1 MAYVSAFQRELE
13 AAGFQV
19 INKIDRWYEVI
30 TPHGE
35 PAVAY
40 KQNAHAYHVFGLTEW
55 TASGCT
61 AATSHTGGLGDALG
75 TDGEVRSY
83 ERIVLRA
90 PSKLL
95 RKYDGLYR
103 ASSGV
108 FNS

>member
-1 MAYVSAFQRELE
+1 MSRKTAFQVELE
-13 AAGFQV
+13 TAGFQV
-19 INKIDRWYEVI
+19 IDNIDRWYEVI

-40 KQNAHAYHVFGLTEW
+40 KQNAHAYHVFGQTEW

-61 AATSHTGGLGDALG
+61 AATSHTGGLGDALS

-103 ASSGV
+103 ASSYA